1 MKTRLRLI
9 ADHMSAVA
17 ICDGIKYTYEGMIQ
31 LKSDKIAD
39 YLLEQGWRPPMQ
51 KISTIEE
58 LESLPVWTELL
69 DADYGLIQKVDSPY
83 GTFIRTGSM
92 AYWSAH
98 DIVNCGP
105 FLVQWEPECES

>member
-17 ICDGIKYTYEGMIQ
+17 ICDGIKYTDEGMVQ

-39 YLLEQGWRPPMQ
+39 YLLEQGWRSPMQ
-51 KISTIEE
+51 RISTIEE
-58 LESLPVWTELL
+58 LESLFVWTELL
-69 DADYGLIQKVDSPY
+69 DANYGLIQKVDRPY
-83 GTFIRTGSM
+83 GTFIRPGSM
-92 AYWSAH
+92 AYWYAH

-105 FLVQWEPECES
+105 FLVQWEPE